1 MKIKDS
7 RFLIGAVGPSQYPTN
22 GWPEI
27 ALCGRSNVGKSSLI
41 NRLIDRRN
49 LARTSGRP
57 GKTQELNYYAI
68 DADPAPF
75 YLVDLPGYGFAQVSK
90 KDRERWGRFIEGFL
104 LEHEGIS
111 EVWQIV
117 DLRHPPSKDDIAMYE
132 WLTYH
137 HKPVFV
143 IATKA
148 DKIAKGRWQAY
159 ASVIKKALG
168 MKEGEIQLFSAEKG
182 YGKEALLERLD
193 GIVSHHLSL

>member
-1 MKIKDS
+1 MKIKS
-7 RFLIGAVGPSQYPTN
+7 SSFLIGAVRPEQYPTT
-22 GWPEI
+22 GWAEI

-41 NRLIDRRN
+41 NRLIGRRN

-57 GKTQELNYYAI
+57 GKTQELNYYEIEAE
-68 DADPAPF
+68 PAPF

-90 KDRERWGRFIEGFL
+90 KDRERWGRFIEAFL
-104 LEHEGIS
+104 FEHKGIV

-137 HKPVFV
+137 QKKVQV

-148 DKIAKGRWQAY
+148 DKVPKGRWQAQKDL
-159 ASVIKKALG
+159 IRKELG
-168 MKEGEIQLFSAEKG
+168 MQEGDIILFSAEKG
-182 YGKEALLERLD
+182 FGKDILLNRLEQL
-193 GIVSHHLSL
+193 VTEHLSV